1 MHDPGHVH
9 ITASGGCLK
18 ICFRP
23 GNLGLAFT
31 IGLSCSRILVDSG
44 MTTRRLVSLQL
55 VIWVHIDNNM
65 SHMLATKHA
74 RAIGNILDS
83 IHMLIELHCLSA
95 MGICLWNSR
104 GLSLLYSGDPGHLM
118 TDGRFWA
125 HQWSNHCQILH
136 SSKAIIMTGHV
147 DFSQRLILSS
157 LCLSE
162 AICVAFWSW
171 ATISWECVKQVWSK
185 CEVNVK

>member
-83 IHMLIELHCLSA
+83 IHMLIALHCLSA
-95 MGICLWNSR
+95 MGISVAYGIQEDSACFTQVTRVTWWQTVAFER
-104 GLSLLYSGDPGHLM
+104 TSGQTTAKSCIP
-118 TDGRFWA
+118 T
-125 HQWSNHCQILH
+125 
-136 SSKAIIMTGHV
+136 K
-147 DFSQRLILSS
+147 ILSWKITYIFIS
-157 LCLSE
+157 
-162 AICVAFWSW
+162 VWYHHRYAFLKRSMWHSDDGQPF
-171 ATISWECVKQVWSK
+171 VRM
-185 CEVNVK
+185 CEVSVK

>member
-18 ICFRP
+18 IRFRP
-23 GNLGLAFT
+23 GNSRIVFSMEL
-31 IGLSCSRILVDSG
+31 CNSRILVDSG
-44 MTTRRLVSLQL
+44 LTTGRLVSLQL

-65 SHMLATKHA
+65 SHMLARKHA

-83 IHMLIELHCLSA
+83 IHMLIALHRLSA

-104 GLSLLYSGDPGHLM
+104 GLDLLYSGDPGHLM

-147 DFSQRLILSS
+147 NFSKLLIWPSV
-157 LCLSE
+157 CLSE
-162 AICVAFWSW
+162 AICVAFWW
-171 ATISWECVKQVWSK
+171 RTTISENVWSK
-185 CEVNVK
+185 CEVSMR

>member
-18 ICFRP
+18 IRFRP

-31 IGLSCSRILVDSG
+31 IGVWCSRILVDSG
-44 MTTRRLVSLQL
+44 MTTGRLVSLQL

-65 SHMLATKHA
+65 SHMLARKHA

-83 IHMLIELHCLSA
+83 IHMLIALHRLSA

-104 GLSLLYSGDPGHLM
+104 GLDLLYSGDPGHLM

-147 DFSQRLILSS
+147 NFSKLLIWPSV
-157 LCLSE
+157 CLSE
-162 AICVAFWSW
+162 AICVAFWW
-171 ATISWECVKQVWSK
+171 RTTISENVWSK
-185 CEVNVK
+185 CEVSVR

>member
-1 MHDPGHVH
+1 MH

-18 ICFRP
+18 IRFRP
-23 GNLGLAFT
+23 GNLGMAFT

-83 IHMLIELHCLSA
+83 IHMLIALHRLSA

-104 GLSLLYSGDPGHLM
+104 GLDLLYSGDSSHLM

-136 SSKAIIMTGHV
+136 PWSRTFLSA
-147 DFSQRLILSS
+147 SLRLISPS
-157 LCLSE
+157 VCLSE

-171 ATISWECVKQVWSK
+171 ATISWECVK
-185 CEVNVK
+185 